1 MEGPY
6 PKSLAYPRRNL
17 RHAYKHVINTTV
29 QCYYYEYEVN
39 IKQDIHVQI
48 MNGYAYIVTWLDD
61 EKIHYYMMG
70 NCVLDIA
77 IEKCYKA

>member
-61 EKIHYYMMG
+61 GKNTLLYDGKLCFRYSHREM
-70 NCVLDIA
+70 L
-77 IEKCYKA
+77 